1 LGIRIR
7 QQIGAFELDTNG
19 KIIAS
24 LAALP
29 RRCSSVPGAQC
40 ARDELDQ
47 RAVAP
52 DQEVRGDAH
61 SRERAEIR
69 MRAGIEPIGE

>member
-1 LGIRIR
+1 
-7 QQIGAFELDTNG
+7 
-19 KIIAS
+19 
-24 LAALP
+24 
-29 RRCSSVPGAQC
+29 VPGAQC